1 MAKERTVYVC
11 GSCGARTPQWR
22 GQCPTCREW
31 NTLSETVD
39 RSRSVVS
46 DRSGRAPRPSPP
58 GGAGLSST
66 PVVLG
71 DLSPELSKPEP
82 TGLGGLDRLLGG
94 GLALGAAVLLGGPPG
109 VGKSTLLLQLAGALA
124 AAEKGVLYISGEESL
139 GQLRGRAERLGA
151 LTPKLEAL
159 ATSRLEDA
167 LPSLESGAHSLVILD
182 SVQTIASPRTDGLP
196 GSVGQVRAVAAEA
209 LELAKVRGFSLII
222 VGHVTKE
229 GHIAG
234 PKLLEHMVD
243 TVLAM
248 EGDKQNTHRIL
259 RVLKNRFG
267 SDRELAVFSMEE
279 KGLAEVT
286 DPSTLFLEDR
296 DPSLSGSALA
306 MAVDGNR
313 PFAVE
318 VQALAAKSYL
328 AMPRRTGLGVDVN
341 RLNLLLAVLE
351 KRLAVNLGQWDI
363 YAKTAG
369 GLRLQDPGVDL
380 ALVAAVLSSYYDR
393 PLPPAAVFWGEL
405 DLNGRIRPV
414 SGHDIR
420 LEQARRL
427 GWSPIFCPMSKKSEK
442 GVIVPETLSE
452 LQNKL
457 FGA

>member
-1 MAKERTVYVC
+1 
-11 GSCGARTPQWR
+11 
-22 GQCPTCREW
+22 
-31 NTLSETVD
+31 
-39 RSRSVVS
+39 
-46 DRSGRAPRPSPP
+46 
-58 GGAGLSST
+58 
-66 PVVLG
+66 
-71 DLSPELSKPEP
+71 
-82 TGLGGLDRLLGG
+82 LGG
-94 GLALGAAVLLGGPPG
+94 GLAPGAAVLLGGPPG
-109 VGKSTLLLQLAGALA
+109 VGKSTLLLQLAGSLA
-124 AAEKGVLYISGEESL
+124 ASGRGVLYISGEESL

-159 ATSRLEDA
+159 ETSRLEDA
-167 LPSLESGAHSLVILD
+167 LPALESGAHSLVILD
-182 SVQTIASPRTDGLP
+182 SVQTVASPRTDGLP
-196 GSVGQVRAVAAEA
+196 GSVGQVRAVAAEC
-209 LELAKVRGFSLII
+209 LELAKVRGFSLVI

-267 SDRELAVFSMEE
+267 SDRELAVFSME
-279 KGLAEVT
+279 KDGLAEVT

-296 DPSLSGSALA
+296 DASLSGSALA
-306 MAVDGNR
+306 MAVEGNR

-351 KRLAVNLGQWDI
+351 KRLAVHLGQWDI

-369 GLRLQDPGVDL
+369 GLRMQDPGMDL

-427 GWSPIFCPMSKKSEK
+427 GWRPIICPMSKKTEA
-442 GVIVPETLSE
+442 GVIVPETLAE
-452 LQNKL
+452 LQGRL
-457 FGA
+457 FGAG

>member
-1 MAKERTVYVC
+1 MKERTVYVC
-11 GSCGARTPQWR
+11 SSCGARTPQWR

-39 RSRSVVS
+39 RTRSTS
-46 DRSGRAPRPSPP
+46 SGSGRAPRPAPPP
-58 GGAGLSST
+58 GSGLPGA

-71 DLSPELSKPEP
+71 DLSPDISKPEP

-94 GLALGAAVLLGGPPG
+94 GLAPGSAVLLGGPPG

-124 AAEKGVLYISGEESL
+124 NAGKGVLYISGEESL

-151 LTPKLEAL
+151 LSPGLEAL

-167 LPSLESGAHSLVILD
+167 LPTLESGAQRLVILD
-182 SVQTIASPRTDGLP
+182 SVQTVASPRTDGLP
-196 GSVGQVRAVAAEA
+196 GSVGQVRAVAAEC
-209 LELAKVRGFSLII
+209 LELAKVRGFAIVL

-267 SDRELAVFSMEE
+267 SDRELAVFSMERE
-279 KGLAEVT
+279 GLAEVT

-306 MAVDGNR
+306 MAVEGNR

-351 KRLAVNLGQWDI
+351 KRLSVNLGQWDI

-369 GLRLQDPGVDL
+369 GMRMQDPGMDL

-414 SGHDIR
+414 SGHDVR

-427 GWSPIFCPMSKKSEK
+427 GWKPIFCPMSKNSEQ
-442 GVIVPETLSE
+442 GVIVPETLAD
-452 LQNKL
+452 LQKRL

>member
-1 MAKERTVYVC
+1 MVKERTVYIC
-11 GSCGARTPQWR
+11 DSCGARTPQWR

-31 NTLSETVD
+31 NTLTESID
-39 RSRSVVS
+39 RSRSTS
-46 DRSGRAPRPSPP
+46 ANRSGRAPRPSS
-58 GGAGLSST
+58 AGRVGLPST
-66 PVVLG
+66 PVALG

-94 GLALGAAVLLGGPPG
+94 GLAPGAAVLLGGPPG

-124 AAEKGVLYISGEESL
+124 ALDKGVLYISGEESL

-167 LPSLESGAHSLVILD
+167 LPSLESGTHSLVILD
-182 SVQTIASPRTDGLP
+182 SVQTVASPRTDGLP
-196 GSVGQVRAVAAEA
+196 GSVGQVRAVAAEC
-209 LELAKVRGFSLII
+209 LELAKVRGFSIVI

-248 EGDKQNTHRIL
+248 EGDKQNTHRLL

-279 KGLAEVT
+279 YGLAEVT

-369 GLRLQDPGVDL
+369 GLRMLDPGLDL

-442 GVIVPETLSE
+442 GVIVPETLAE
-452 LQNKL
+452 LQNRL